1 MSLGFWTLACGLL
14 YCRASDSDKCTKSM
28 SILKFVL
35 IVLEV
40 LLLFNLLI
48 FVHELGHFLAARWR
62 GLKIDRFAVWF
73 GKPIWKKTINGVE
86 YALGTI
92 PAGGYVAL
100 PQMASMEMIEGKGE
114 SSGQPLP
121 PISAWDKIIVA
132 VAGPLFSFL
141 LAVAFAVVVYAVGRP
156 TNDDDNSTRIGW
168 VIPGGPADKAG
179 LKPGDEII
187 SIDDHPVH
195 RFFAATPDSIN
206 WRIVTSEGDKI
217 RIKYRRDGKEQI
229 AEAPPY
235 RPHTEWYERK
245 SLRQVQIRPVIK
257 PIIAEIAPN
266 SPAAIAGLKP
276 GDEVTKLDG
285 EKLYNF
291 DPISFREALLTNGP
305 ITPMTLTV
313 RRGASEFERTIL
325 PEKPLKPANSG
336 PSLGILAWQ
345 GNTNFTIIHPT
356 PYDQI
361 REGTGQIF
369 ATLGAVFSR
378 KGDVGVQ
385 QLGGPVMII
394 RLYTSLFGS
403 ENGWRLVLWWSV
415 VINVNLALLNMLP
428 FPVLDGGHI
437 GLALYEAV
445 RRRPISAKI
454 LQSLQTACAV
464 ILIGFMLFIAFFDTG
479 DWVRS
484 ARKNHEE
491 PIVFA
496 PKN

>member
-1 MSLGFWTLACGLL
+1 
-14 YCRASDSDKCTKSM
+14 M

-35 IVLEV
+35 IFLEV

-62 GLKIDRFAVWF
+62 GLRVDRFAIWF
-73 GKPIWKKTINGVE
+73 GKPIWKKRINGVE

-121 PISAWDKIIVA
+121 PISALDKIIVA

-156 TNDDDNSTRIGW
+156 TNDDDNSTKVGW
-168 VIPGGPADKAG
+168 VVPDGPAWKAG
-179 LKPGDEII
+179 LRAGDEILE
-187 SIDDHPVH
+187 IDNHPVTH
-195 RFFAATPDSIN
+195 FSLSSQDSVT
-206 WRIVTSEGDKI
+206 WRIITSQGPTI
-217 RIKYRRDGKEQI
+217 PIKYRRDGKEVET
-229 AEAPPY
+229 EATPY
-235 RPHTEWYERK
+235 KRPTQWYERK
-245 SLRQVQIRPVIK
+245 ALRQLLISPARRA
-257 PIIAEIAPN
+257 IIYDVATN
-266 SPAAIAGLKP
+266 SPAALAGLRA
-276 GDEVTKLDG
+276 GDEVIAVDG
-285 EKLYNF
+285 EKVY
-291 DPISFREALLTNGP
+291 SFEPVLHREDLMTNGP
-305 ITPMTLTV
+305 VVPVKLTV
-313 RRGASEFERTIL
+313 RRHGEEFVQTL
-325 PEKPLKPANSG
+325 LAEKPLKPANSG
-336 PSLGILAWQ
+336 PSFGIGWLV
-345 GNTNFTIIHPT
+345 GSTNVTILHPT
-356 PYDQI
+356 PFDQI
-361 REGTGQIF
+361 KEGTGQIF

-385 QLGGPVMII
+385 QLGGAVMII
-394 RLYTSLFGS
+394 RLYTNLFES

-437 GLALYEAV
+437 GLALYEAI